1 MYGGLDKAGGS
12 VIGQFV
18 TDGQETVLAGDA
30 AMTASAEEILMGI
43 DGNKQQ
49 CALAAIVDCN
59 SGELKWVPVDAAAAT
74 QRAIAMGQMS
84 SMLTD
89 ADRNAAYE
97 KAITEAVHAF
107 IALHGRAPLV
117 LDIGCGTGLLSMM
130 AIRAGAEHVHAC
142 EMFTA
147 MADIAKAVTGL
158 NCPGKVTV
166 HAIRSTELR
175 CADAYAEAGLTS
187 KEPESK
193 KSLQSQADVL
203 STQSGT
209 GLMPRR
215 ADILVNEVCNV
226 ILMFADSANVAN
238 CTQRHTLCTL
248 CVLNAFTCR
257 YMTLLYLVKQ
267 QYQLLETH
275 WTGW

>member
-12 VIGQFV
+12 LIGQFV
-18 TDGQETVLAGDA
+18 TDDQETVLAGDA
-30 AMTASAEEILMGI
+30 ALTASAEETLMGV
-43 DGNKQQ
+43 DGHQQQ
-49 CALAAIVDCN
+49 CALAARVDCN

-97 KAITEAVHAF
+97 KAITEAVHSF

-130 AIRAGAEHVHAC
+130 AVKAGAEHVHAC

-147 MADIAKAVTGL
+147 MVDIAKAVTTS

-166 HAIRSTELR
+166 HAICSTELR
-175 CADAYAEAGLTS
+175 CADANAKPD
-187 KEPESK
+187 KEQSK
-193 KSLQSQADVL
+193 KEDEHSSSQSPADIL
-203 STQSGT
+203 STEAGT

-215 ADILVNEVCNV
+215 ADILVNEVCN
-226 ILMFADSANVAN
+226 IMRICACVAN
-238 CTQRHTLCTL
+238 CT
-248 CVLNAFTCR
+248 
-257 YMTLLYLVKQ
+257 
-267 QYQLLETH
+267 
-275 WTGW
+275 